1 MNKNWITGLTL
12 ASVVGTGGAAFAGMH
27 ATTHDAVQAQGETPT
42 SAVAST
48 TAAAGASASYAAAE
62 AGTVNVTLLDGVI
75 TVDSTVPNAP
85 WTVASFTV
93 PGTHVEVVFTDGTRS
108 ITFFADVVNG
118 EIEAGVADTT
128 PTTSTVAPVT
138 SATPAPQPT
147 VLVPS
152 TQPPSSSHTTAAS
165 KGDDDDDEHES
176 EDHEEHEEGDDD

>member
-12 ASVVGTGGAAFAGMH
+12 ASVVGTGGAAFAGMR
-27 ATTHDAVQAQGETPT
+27 ATTHDSVQAQGETPT
-42 SAVAST
+42 SAVAT
-48 TAAAGASASYAAAE
+48 TVAGVSASYAAAE

-75 TVDSTVPNAP
+75 TVDSTVPNSG
-85 WTVASFTV
+85 WSVVSFTV
-93 PGTHVEVVFTDGTRS
+93 PGSHVEVVFTDGTRS
-108 ITFFADVVNG
+108 ITFYADVVNG

-165 KGDDDDDEHES
+165 KGDDDDDGHES
-176 EDHEEHEEGDDD
+176 EDHEEEHEEGDDD